1 VPVVHARDSPIIMRD
16 VDHDPNE
23 VSPYECFECGS
34 IVVVED
40 DPGSCPDCA
49 GSLRNRRTPI
59 E

>member
-1 VPVVHARDSPIIMRD
+1 MRD

-23 VSPYECFECGS
+23 ASAYECFECGS
-34 IVVVED
+34 IVVAED
-40 DPGSCPDCA
+40 DPGACPDCG